1 MNYYR
6 FLLKKTV
13 KNRATSV
20 PLLLLLAAI
29 VGLYVINQTS
39 GDFFSYTGGIT
50 DHHEEMK
57 DLEEYYVGL
66 QNDGVAYSAD
76 DVASFEAGHQDVMEQ
91 SMWSEKALQLAE
103 EEKWGEALG
112 YSINLVQRQLEENEQ
127 ADGSLFPPEHVLV
140 LKGELEMYK
149 QLQALEQEPDTEGY
163 ETFGFNYVF
172 RVMDSLFPILFVLIL
187 AVLLTE
193 VFLNSYKKGMNI
205 EALLPMSFRRL
216 TAKRIWFS
224 SLLAGTVYLST
235 LAISLVMTSLVKG
248 SGHVLYPVLLYSAE
262 LPETSPIWIVLVKML
277 TLQLLGILSLVLLI
291 SLLSFFVQ
299 NNLVSLLITL
309 VIVIGSPMVFK
320 SIEAFHAIA
329 HLNPFTYLA
338 SGDVVTRFI
347 LQDIPNTHATFGT
360 GIVSLGVFSVML
372 MIINAVLAYR
382 YEKKPMYAA
391 KT

>member
-6 FLLKKTV
+6 FLFKKAV

-20 PLLLLLAAI
+20 PLLLLLAAL

-39 GDFFSYTGGIT
+39 GDFFSYKGGLT
-50 DHHEEMK
+50 DHHEQTK

-66 QNDGVAYSAD
+66 QNDGVEYSAD
-76 DVASFEAGHQDVMEQ
+76 EVASFEAGYKDVVEQ
-91 SMWSEKALQLAE
+91 SMWSAKALQLAE

-112 YSINLVQRQLEENEQ
+112 YSINLLNRQLEANEQ
-127 ADGSLFPPEHVLV
+127 AEGSLFPAEHVAV
-140 LKGELEMYK
+140 LKGDIEMYE
-149 QLQALEQEPDTEGY
+149 QLQALEQEPDTAGY

-172 RVMDSLFPILFVLIL
+172 RVMDSLFPVLFVLIL

-224 SLLAGTVYLST
+224 SLLAGTIYLST
-235 LAISLVMTSLVKG
+235 LAISLVMASLVKG
-248 SGHVLYPVLLYSAE
+248 PGHALYPVLLYSAE

-291 SLLSFFVQ
+291 SLISFFVQ

-309 VIVIGSPMVFK
+309 VVVIGSPMVFK

-338 SGDVVTRFI
+338 SGDVVTRLI
-347 LQDIPNTHATFGT
+347 IQDISNTNVTFGN
-360 GIVSLGVFSVML
+360 GIIMLCIFSFA
-372 MIINAVLAYR
+372 MIILNVIFAHR
-382 YEKKPMYAA
+382 RDRTSMYAA
-391 KT
+391 K

>member
-6 FLLKKTV
+6 FLFKKAV

-20 PLLLLLAAI
+20 PLLLLLAAL

-39 GDFFSYTGGIT
+39 GDFFSYKGSLT
-50 DHHEEMK
+50 DHHEQTK

-66 QNDGVAYSAD
+66 QNDGVEYSVD
-76 DVASFEAGHQDVMEQ
+76 EVASFEAGYKDVVEQ
-91 SMWSEKALQLAE
+91 SMWSAKALQLAE
-103 EEKWGEALG
+103 EEKWDEALG
-112 YSINLVQRQLEENEQ
+112 YSINLLNRQLEANEQ
-127 ADGSLFPPEHVLV
+127 AEGSLFPAEHVTV
-140 LKGELEMYK
+140 LKGDIEMYE
-149 QLQALEQEPDTEGY
+149 QLQALEQEPDTAGY

-172 RVMDSLFPILFVLIL
+172 RVMDSLFPVLFVLIL

-224 SLLAGTVYLST
+224 SLLAGTIYLST
-235 LAISLVMTSLVKG
+235 LAISLVMASLLKG
-248 SGHVLYPVLLYSAE
+248 PGHVLYPVLLYSAE

-291 SLLSFFVQ
+291 SLISFFVQ

-309 VIVIGSPMVFK
+309 VVVIGSPMVFK

-329 HLNPFTYLA
+329 HLNPFTYFG
-338 SGDVVTRFI
+338 SGDVVTRLI
-347 LQDIPNTHATFGT
+347 IQDINNTNVTFGN
-360 GIVSLGVFSVML
+360 GIIMLCIFSFA
-372 MIINAVLAYR
+372 MIILNVIFAHHR
-382 YEKKPMYAA
+382 DKTSMYAA
-391 KT
+391 K

>member
-13 KNRATSV
+13 KSRATSV
-20 PLLLLLAAI
+20 PLLLLLAVI

-39 GDFFSYTGGIT
+39 GDFSSYKGGLT
-50 DHHEEMK
+50 DHHEETK

-76 DVASFEAGHQDVMEQ
+76 EVASFETGYQDVVEQ
-91 SMWSEKALQLAE
+91 SMWSAKALQLAE
-103 EEKWGEALG
+103 VEKWSEALG
-112 YSINLVQRQLEENEQ
+112 YSINLLNQQLEANEQ
-127 ADGSLFPPEHVLV
+127 AEGSLFPAEHVAV
-140 LKGELEMYK
+140 LKGELEMYE

-163 ETFGFNYVF
+163 ETFGFTYVF
-172 RVMDSLFPILFVLIL
+172 RVMDSLFPVLFVLIL
-187 AVLLTE
+187 AVVLTE

-235 LAISLVMTSLVKG
+235 LAISFVMASLVKG
-248 SGHVLYPVLLYSAE
+248 PGHVLYPVLLYSAE

-277 TLQLLGILSLVLLI
+277 TLQLLGIISLVLLI
-291 SLLSFFVQ
+291 SLISFFIQ
-299 NNLVSLLITL
+299 NNLVSLMITL

-347 LQDIPNTHATFGT
+347 MQEINNAEATLGT
-360 GIVSLGVFSVML
+360 GIVSLGAFSFML
-372 MIINAVLAYR
+372 TIINAVLAHR
-382 YEKKPMYAA
+382 YEKKPMYAG